1 MVKILRPDDGSN
13 TFLLNSDTQTTLS
26 QHCLRTHKK
35 LRTRTSWRHFNTI
48 VGQNDWIYKV

>member
-13 TFLLNSDTQTTLS
+13 NFLLNSDTQTTLS

-35 LRTRTSWRHFNTI
+35 LRTRTSWLHFNTI
-48 VGQNDWIYKV
+48 VGQND